1 MTTLINIFRSRTRSL
16 LTMAGIAVGVFAVVL
31 ISTVGSVGTAE
42 VSRTLLTMGVD
53 TLLIQTADNAVS
65 VTLDD
70 SDISAVRSIDG
81 VSAVMPL
88 MASITEAK
96 MINCHSGSG
105 YSSGSGYRL
114 GSGRRLESY
123 VWGVDKSADNLISL
137 TAKYGRLINNSDTA
151 ARSKVCVIDEQ
162 FAIETYGRGNIVGKK
177 LSMFLGGKYHEF
189 EIVGIAHS
197 GLSSLQ
203 GMLTNIMPGFMYIP
217 ITTMQQLCGRTTYD
231 KIAVKLSNSDSD
243 SAIVKS
249 ITGMLDEV
257 NECTD
262 GYTCNNLLS
271 QKRQLDDILSIVT
284 TALSLVAG
292 ISLVVSGISV
302 MTTMMMSVNE
312 RTREIG
318 IKKSIGAKSRNICA
332 EFLIES
338 VTLTLIG
345 SAAGIGAGLLLS
357 FAGCLILGLP
367 FTVNVVSLLVSA
379 LAAAAIG
386 AVFGAYPA
394 VKAARMHPAEA
405 LRT

>member
-1 MTTLINIFRSRTRSL
+1 MTTLINIFRSKTRSL
-16 LTMAGIAVGVFAVVL
+16 LTMTGIAVGVFAVVL

-65 VTLDD
+65 ITLDD
-70 SDISAVRSIDG
+70 TDISTVREVEG
-81 VSAVMPL
+81 VCEVMPL
-88 MASITEAK
+88 MASLTEAK
-96 MINCHSGSG
+96 MIN
-105 YSSGSGYRL
+105 
-114 GSGRRLESY
+114 RRLESY
-123 VWGVDKSADNLISL
+123 VWGVDKSADSLISL

-151 ARSKVCVIDEQ
+151 ARNKVCVIDEQ
-162 FAIETYGRGNIVGKK
+162 FAIETYGRGNIVGKT

-189 EIVGIAHS
+189 EIVGVAHS

-231 KIAVKLSNSDSD
+231 KIAVKLADADSD
-243 SAIVKS
+243 TAIVKS
-249 ITGMLDEV
+249 IIDKLDEV

-271 QKRQLDDILSIVT
+271 QKSQLDDILSIVT

-318 IKKSIGAKSRNICA
+318 IKKSIGAKNSAICA
-332 EFLIES
+332 EFLTES

-345 SAAGIGAGLLLS
+345 SAAGIGSGLLIA
-357 FAGCLILGLP
+357 FTGCLILGLP
-367 FTVNVVSLLVSA
+367 FTVNVVSLLISA

-386 AVFGAYPA
+386 AIFGAYPA
-394 VKAARMHPAEA
+394 IKAAKMHPAEA

>member
-1 MTTLINIFRSRTRSL
+1 MTITKSLINIFRSRTRSL
-16 LTMAGIAVGVFAVVL
+16 LTMTGIAVGMFAVVL
-31 ISTVGSVGTAE
+31 ISTVGSVGTE
-42 VSRTLLTMGVD
+42 QVSQTLLTMGVD

-70 SDISAVRSIDG
+70 DDISAVKAIDG
-81 VSAVMPL
+81 VSEVMPL
-88 MASITEAK
+88 MASVTEAK
-96 MINCHSGSG
+96 MIN
-105 YSSGSGYRL
+105 
-114 GSGRRLESY
+114 RRLDSY

-151 ARSKVCVIDEQ
+151 ARNKVCVIDEQ
-162 FAIETYGRGNIVGKK
+162 FAIETYGRGNIVGKT

-189 EIVGIAHS
+189 EIVGVAHS

-231 KIAVKLSNSDSD
+231 KIAVKLTDANSDT
-243 SAIVKS
+243 AIVKS
-249 ITGMLDEV
+249 ITDKLDEI

-271 QKRQLDDILSIVT
+271 QKGQLDDILSIVT

-318 IKKSIGAKSRNICA
+318 IKKSIGAKSLDICA
-332 EFLIES
+332 EFLLES

-345 SAAGIGAGLLLS
+345 SAAGIGCGLLLS

-367 FTVNVVSLLVSA
+367 FTVNVTSLLVSA

-394 VKAARMHPAEA
+394 VKAAKMRPAEA

>member
-16 LTMAGIAVGVFAVVL
+16 LTMAGIAVGMFAVVL

-81 VSAVMPL
+81 VNAVMPL

-105 YSSGSGYRL
+105 YSSS
-114 GSGRRLESY
+114 SGRRLESY

-162 FAIETYGRGNIVGKK
+162 FAIETYGRGNIVGKT

-318 IKKSIGAKSRNICA
+318 IKKSIGAKSADICI
-332 EFLIES
+332 EFLMES

-345 SAAGIGAGLLLS
+345 SGAGIGGGLLLA
-357 FAGCLILGLP
+357 FTGCLILGLP
-367 FTVNVVSLLVSA
+367 FTVNVSSLLISA

-386 AVFGAYPA
+386 AIFGAYPA
-394 VKAARMHPAEA
+394 VKAAKMHPAEA